1 MRICAP
7 PPHTSPRC
15 ARSFDLNTIRARAK
29 EQLPQVLLTLMSI
42 IQALALEFLW
52 DDVRVAERAL
62 RWDAVS
68 TWLQIVADMLG
79 IVQVWLL
86 YTTATMRV
94 RWTPSMRDLVIP
106 FLIGILEF
114 ILIDLTGPT
123 NRGLW
128 FLTLASVY
136 VVASWDAQNVF
147 GRARLDPDNIEFF
160 SRFTPTNWFDRFEST
175 FVIGGLIG
183 FGLYCQFVGD
193 PPGIVLA
200 GLTFACAM
208 LLYRMEVSRR
218 YWERSMAIEPP
229 LHVAPE
235 DVVSQNTAALER
247 ADGRSNAA

>member
-1 MRICAP
+1 M
-7 PPHTSPRC
+7 
-15 ARSFDLNTIRARAK
+15 NTIRARAK
-29 EQLPQVLLTLMSI
+29 EQLPSVLLTLMSI

-68 TWLQIVADMLG
+68 TWLQLFADLLG
-79 IVQVWLL
+79 IIQVWLL

-114 ILIDLTGPT
+114 ILIDLTGPD

-136 VVASWDAQNVF
+136 IVASWDAQSVF
-147 GRARLDPDNIEFF
+147 GRARLDPDNAEFF
-160 SRFTPTNWFDRFEST
+160 SRFRPAGRFDRYEST
-175 FVIGGLIG
+175 LVITTLIG
-183 FGLYCQFVGD
+183 FGLYCNFVDD
-193 PPGIVLA
+193 PPGVVLS
-200 GLTFACAM
+200 GLTFACAI
-208 LLYRMEVSRR
+208 LIYRMELSRR
-218 YWERSMAIEPP
+218 FWERSMAVEPP
-229 LHVAPE
+229 THVAPE
-235 DVVSQNTAALER
+235 DVAPQDGLSMEH

>member
-1 MRICAP
+1 M
-7 PPHTSPRC
+7 
-15 ARSFDLNTIRARAK
+15 NTIRARAK

-114 ILIDLTGPT
+114 ILIDLTGPDY
-123 NRGLW
+123 RGLW
-128 FLTLASVY
+128 FLTLAAVY
-136 VVASWDAQNVF
+136 IVASWDAQAVF
-147 GRARLDPDNIEFF
+147 TRARLDPDNVEFF
-160 SRFTPTNWFDRFEST
+160 SRFRPAGRFDRYEAT
-175 FVIGGLIG
+175 VVIGALIG
-183 FGLYCQFVGD
+183 FGLYCEFVDD
-193 PPGIVLA
+193 PPGVVLS
-200 GLTFACAM
+200 GLIFACTV
-208 LLYRMEVSRR
+208 LLYRMEQSRR
-218 YWERSMAIEPP
+218 YWERSMAPEPMP
-229 LHVAPE
+229 ARV
-235 DVVSQNTAALER
+235 DGAANPR
-247 ADGRSNAA
+247 